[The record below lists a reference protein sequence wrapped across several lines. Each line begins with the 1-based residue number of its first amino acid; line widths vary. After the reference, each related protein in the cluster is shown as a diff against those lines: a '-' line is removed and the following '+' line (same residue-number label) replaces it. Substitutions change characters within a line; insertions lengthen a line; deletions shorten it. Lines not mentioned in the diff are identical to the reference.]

1 MTDENTPRARVRGV
15 PFRPIGCSTTS
26 SCGSTRRR
34 PGIEIKFEAS
44 AGERNVDMRL
54 SWRPESGTWRFVW
67 GFQPVGG
74 QWQAV
79 TDLVLTRAK

>member
-1 MTDENTPRARVRGV
+1 
-15 PFRPIGCSTTS
+15 
-26 SCGSTRRR
+26 
-34 PGIEIKFEAS
+34 
-44 AGERNVDMRL
+44 MRL

>member
-1 MTDENTPRARVRGV
+1 
-15 PFRPIGCSTTS
+15 
-26 SCGSTRRR
+26 
-34 PGIEIKFEAS
+34 
-44 AGERNVDMRL
+44 MRTL
-54 SWRPESGTWRFVW
+54 LALVFVVSWRPESGTWRFVW